1 MNAAKRGARKENERG
16 GDEGCCCQNFVEL
29 LLLQFG
35 KVFLLLQQMA
45 GKKVKWQMK
54 LFVAN
59 VANSLAGCLKRF
71 KFVPNVRDCAY
82 AALPLSEVKVARSI
96 SPAKL

>member
-1 MNAAKRGARKENERG
+1 MKAG

-29 LLLQFG
+29 LLLQLG